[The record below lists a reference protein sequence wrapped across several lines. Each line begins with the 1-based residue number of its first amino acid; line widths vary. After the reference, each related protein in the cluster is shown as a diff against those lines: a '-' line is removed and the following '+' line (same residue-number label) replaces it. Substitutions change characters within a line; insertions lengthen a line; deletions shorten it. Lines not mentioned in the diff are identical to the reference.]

1 MTAPAVFVAILL
13 TLRHRAGPPIGRAP
27 REGDACVSSRAG
39 VWI

>member
-27 REGDACVSSRAG
+27 REV
-39 VWI
+39 I